1 MMKFEFEIKEED
13 LKGYLHSII
22 KDKMKNSIAQRFSQ
36 IMEDYYVENEIQ
48 KQTFVQIKKLSEEL
62 VPQLLKD
69 KAKMDEV
76 AQEAVTKH
84 MMAKIKRNIK
94 KMEQS

>member
-1 MMKFEFEIKEED
+1 MKFEFEIKEED

>member
-1 MMKFEFEIKEED
+1 MKFEVDISEED
-13 LKGYLHSII
+13 LRGYLKSII
-22 KDKMKNSIAQRFSQ
+22 RDTMKASIAQRFGQMMNS
-36 IMEDYYVENEIQ
+36 YYVEQEVRDQIY
-48 KQTFVQIKKLSEEL
+48 KQIKKHSEEL

-69 KAKMDEV
+69 KARMDEV

-94 KMEQS
+94 KMEGS